1 MNITPL
7 NSQNKLKHNSR
18 NEYHVILLRCN
29 PAKMKESYS
38 KDSLD
43 HETWKCKIPNGLKSQ
58 TLVGIQQS

>member
-43 HETWKCKIPNGLKSQ
+43 HET
-58 TLVGIQQS
+58 